1 MSDIP
6 DILILYPKSKIEAL
20 ERTAR
25 VDASI
30 AKQLSQSMSIN
41 ARLQTRIQK
50 LETALQK
57 SVELQSHYAELL
69 NAYDGGQRLQFENG
83 DAWIVRLERPHDDD
97 RQ

>member
-25 VDASI
+25 ADASI

-41 ARLQTRIQK
+41 ARLQARIQE
-50 LETALQK
+50 LETALRTEPTAPLRCLRCGT
-57 SVELQSHYAELL
+57 V
-69 NAYDGGQRLQFENG
+69 
-83 DAWIVRLERPHDDD
+83 DAFGPVT
-97 RQ
+97 